1 MNTMFDFA
9 PLWRSGIGFDH
20 LFDML
25 GQAAKADQADNY
37 PPYDIEKT
45 GTDAYCVTLA
55 VAGWT
60 PDEITV
66 TAEPNV
72 LVVSG
77 QQAEPEDKQ
86 YLYRGLPVAAFER
99 RFNLADHVQ
108 VREARMADGL
118 LTIDLVREVPEALK
132 PRRIQIAKG
141 SEPKAIE
148 QKATEQEQK
157 QAA

>member
-1 MNTMFDFA
+1 MNTVFDFA

-20 LFDML
+20 VVDLL
-25 GQAAKADQADNY
+25 GQAANAKADNY

-45 GTDAYCVTLA
+45 GEDAYRLTLA
-55 VAGWT
+55 IAGWT

-77 QQAEPEDKQ
+77 QQADPDGKQ
-86 YLYRGLPVAAFER
+86 YLYRGIPAAGFER

-108 VREARMADGL
+108 VRDARMTDGL
-118 LTIDLVREVPEALK
+118 LTIDLVREVPEAKK
-132 PRRIQIAKG
+132 PRKISIGG
-141 SEPKAIE
+141 STAPQLVER
-148 QKATEQEQK
+148 

>member
-1 MNTMFDFA
+1 MSTMFDFA

-45 GTDAYCVTLA
+45 GADAYRVTLA
-55 VAGWT
+55 VAGWK

-77 QQAEPEDKQ
+77 QQTEPEGKQ
-86 YLYRGLPVAAFER
+86 YLYRGLPLVVFER

-118 LTIDLVREVPEALK
+118 LTIDLMREIPEALK
-132 PRRIQIAKG
+132 PRRIQIANSKPP
-141 SEPKAIE
+141 E
-148 QKATEQEQK
+148 TEHQ

>member
-1 MNTMFDFA
+1 MNTVFDFA

-20 LFDML
+20 VVDML
-25 GQAAKADQADNY
+25 GQAASAKDDKY

-45 GTDAYCVTLA
+45 GEDAYRLTLA
-55 VAGWT
+55 IAGWT
-60 PDEITV
+60 PDKITV

-77 QQAEPEDKQ
+77 QQPEPEGKE
-86 YLYRGLPVAAFER
+86 YLHRGIPAAGFER

-108 VREARMADGL
+108 VREARMSDGL
-118 LTIDLVREVPEALK
+118 LTIDLMREVPEALK
-132 PRRIQIAKG
+132 PRRIRIANNSK
-141 SEPKAIE
+141 PLRI
-148 QKATEQEQK
+148 EQK

>member
-1 MNTMFDFA
+1 MNTVFDFA

-20 LFDML
+20 VVDML
-25 GQAAKADQADNY
+25 GQAANAKADNY

-45 GTDAYCVTLA
+45 GEDAYRLTLA
-55 VAGWT
+55 VAGWS
-60 PDEITV
+60 PDKVTV
-66 TAEPNV
+66 TAEQNV

-77 QQAEPEDKQ
+77 QQGDPKGRQ
-86 YLYRGLPVAAFER
+86 YLYRGIPGAAFER
-99 RFNLADHVQ
+99 RFNLADGVQ

-132 PRRIQIAKG
+132 ARRIRIADSSKPQG
-141 SEPKAIE
+141 I
-148 QKATEQEQK
+148 EQK